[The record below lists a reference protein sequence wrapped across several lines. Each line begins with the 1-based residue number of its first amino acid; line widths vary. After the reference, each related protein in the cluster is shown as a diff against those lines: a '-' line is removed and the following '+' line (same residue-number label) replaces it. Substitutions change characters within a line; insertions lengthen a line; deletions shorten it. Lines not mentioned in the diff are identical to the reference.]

1 MLTLINTNR
10 MAPPI
15 APVGLDYVA
24 GAARRAG
31 VEVVVLDLSLADD
44 PERALSEHFAGPCS
58 ELVAISFRNV
68 DDCFWPGAAWFVP
81 ELHALVRRIGEL
93 CDAPVVVGGVGF
105 SIFAERIV
113 EQTGADFGIRGDGER
128 SLVELLAQLR
138 AGRRFDTVAGLVWR
152 EDGAIRS
159 NRPAWPESLS
169 VPTARD
175 AVDNATY
182 FRLGGQIGIET
193 KRGCSRQCA
202 YCADPLAKG
211 TKERLRDP
219 AEVADEVESLLAQ
232 GVDVLHLC
240 DSEFNV
246 PIGHA
251 RDVCE
256 EFIRRRFEGRLRW
269 YTYMAVVPFDED
281 LARRMRRAGCVGI
294 DFTSDSTVPSLL
306 TTYGQ
311 PHRERD
317 LTEAVRLCRAHGM
330 AVMLDLLL
338 GGPGETPETAEATI
352 DSVRRIDPD
361 CAGAALGIRVYP
373 GTPMHARLGARTPW
387 DEIQGIHRRYEGP
400 IDLLRP
406 TFYVSPSLGE
416 RPAALVRHLIGE
428 DPRFFEPNDDSPS
441 SPSPADPRADYNY
454 NENQP
459 LVDAIA
465 GGARGAYWDILRGLR
480 AG

>member
-10 MAPPI
+10 MVPPI

-24 GAARRAG
+24 CAARWAG
-31 VEVVVLDLSLADD
+31 VEVDLLDLPLADD
-44 PERALSEHFAGPCS
+44 PQRALSECFAKHCP

-81 ELHALVRRIGEL
+81 ELQATVRRIREL

-105 SIFAERIV
+105 SIFPERIV
-113 EQTGADFGIRGDGER
+113 EHTGADFGIRGDGER

-138 AGRRFDTVAGLVWR
+138 TGRRFDTVDGLVWR

-159 NRPAWPESLS
+159 NRPAWPEAIS

-182 FRLGGQIGIET
+182 FRLGGQVGLET

-211 TKERLRDP
+211 SKERLRDP

-246 PIGHA
+246 PVGHA

-269 YTYMAVVPFDED
+269 YTYMTVVPFDED
-281 LARRMRRAGCVGI
+281 LARQMRRAGCVGI

-306 TTYGQ
+306 ATYGQ
-311 PHRERD
+311 PHRADD
-317 LTEAVRLCRAHGM
+317 LAEAVRLCRANGM

-338 GGPGETPETAEATI
+338 GGPGETPATVEATV

-373 GTPMHARLGARTPW
+373 GTPMHAMLGAQAPL
-387 DEIQGIHRRYEGP
+387 DEVPGIHRRYDGP
-400 IDLLRP
+400 IDLLKP
-406 TFYVSPSLGE
+406 TFYVSPALGE
-416 RPAALVRHLIGE
+416 RPAAIVRHLIAE
-428 DPRFFEPNDDSPS
+428 DPRFFEPNDESPS
-441 SPSPADPRADYNY
+441 SPGPSDSRADYNY
-454 NENQP
+454 NENQT

-465 GGARGAYWDILRGLR
+465 RGARGAYWDVLRGLR
-480 AG
+480 TG